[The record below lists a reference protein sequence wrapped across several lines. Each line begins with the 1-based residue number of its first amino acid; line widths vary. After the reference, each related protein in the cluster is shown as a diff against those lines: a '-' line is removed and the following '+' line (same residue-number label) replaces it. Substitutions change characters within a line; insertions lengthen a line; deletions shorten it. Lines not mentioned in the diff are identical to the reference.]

1 MQIKNL
7 SVAQRLEKIGLNN
20 KEALV
25 YTSLLELGGAFPS
38 RIAEYSGLKRS
49 TVYSIL
55 VALSVRGMVNEIEK
69 RNKLYYQ
76 IEKPEKILRFA
87 DNQITRAEDNL
98 EKAKNLIPDIQN
110 IYGLLR
116 NQPKIT
122 YYEGTEGIL
131 SIYEDHIAVKKP
143 YEMVAWANASALR
156 NLLPEAFFDR
166 YVKRKEEIGITTR
179 GILPD
184 TAENRRFNSIRYAS
198 VVEKSIP
205 VLRYVPEEHF
215 PSTHLGEIT
224 IYGTNRVSI
233 VNFDASKMI
242 GTVIEDES
250 IHKIMRM
257 IFELSWQSKLLKE

>member
-1 MQIKNL
+1 MQIKNPDIIH
-7 SVAQRLEKIGLNN
+7 RLEKIGLNN

-49 TVYSIL
+49 TVYNVL
-55 VALSVRGMVNEIEK
+55 VTLSVRGMVNEIEK

-76 IEKPEKILRFA
+76 IEKPEKILRYA
-87 DNQITRAEDNL
+87 SNQIATAEDNL
-98 EKAKNLIPDIQN
+98 EKAKGLIPDIQN
-110 IYGLLR
+110 IYGLLK

-122 YYEGTEGIL
+122 YYEGSEGIL
-131 SIYEDHIAVKKP
+131 SIYEQHISVKKP

-156 NLLPEAFFDR
+156 NLLPSAFFDK
-166 YVKRKEEIGITTR
+166 YVKTKEEIGIVTR

-184 TAENRRFNSIRYAS
+184 TPENRAFNSVRYANIM
-198 VVEKSIP
+198 EKNIP
-205 VLRYVPEEHF
+205 VLRYVPEKYF
-215 PSTHLGEIT
+215 PSSHLGEIT
-224 IYGTNRVSI
+224 IYGTNKVSI
-233 VNFDASKMI
+233 VNFDSTKMI

-257 IFELSWQSKLLKE
+257 IFELSWQSKLLRE